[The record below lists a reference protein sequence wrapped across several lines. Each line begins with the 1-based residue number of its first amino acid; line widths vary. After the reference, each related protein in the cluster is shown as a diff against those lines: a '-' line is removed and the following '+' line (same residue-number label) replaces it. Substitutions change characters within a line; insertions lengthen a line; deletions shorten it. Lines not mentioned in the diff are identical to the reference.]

1 MDSTL
6 KNRMTVRKGIPLP
19 EKQRICVPKEKHA
32 AEMGQEAFSGRTA
45 KEKWREH
52 MRENPYKRLPPI
64 ERKQDGSLYR
74 MTPAQRKQANPLI
87 RRECCNYEDGNCMLL
102 DDGDTCTCP
111 RSEERRVGKECNLSC
126 RSRWSPYH

>member
-45 KEKWREH
+45 QKSKMEGTNERE
-52 MRENPYKRLPPI
+52 PI
-64 ERKQDGSLYR
+64 
-74 MTPAQRKQANPLI
+74 
-87 RRECCNYEDGNCMLL
+87 
-102 DDGDTCTCP
+102 
-111 RSEERRVGKECNLSC
+111 
-126 RSRWSPYH
+126 

>member
-45 KEKWREH
+45 
-52 MRENPYKRLPPI
+52 
-64 ERKQDGSLYR
+64 
-74 MTPAQRKQANPLI
+74 QRKQANPLI

-102 DDGDTCTCP
+102 DDGDAHTCP
-111 RSEERRVGKECNLSC
+111 QAISFSVCCKWF
-126 RSRWSPYH
+126 RWSVLPQRVRWKQRFSGERT